1 MISHAEVTAA
11 LAARELAGEDEDAIT
26 PRLDPVGETDG
37 GDIEVRL
44 VTRGISRPQAKRE

>member
-11 LAARELAGEDEDAIT
+11 LAGEDEDAIT

>member
-11 LAARELAGEDEDAIT
+11 LAARELAGEDAIT